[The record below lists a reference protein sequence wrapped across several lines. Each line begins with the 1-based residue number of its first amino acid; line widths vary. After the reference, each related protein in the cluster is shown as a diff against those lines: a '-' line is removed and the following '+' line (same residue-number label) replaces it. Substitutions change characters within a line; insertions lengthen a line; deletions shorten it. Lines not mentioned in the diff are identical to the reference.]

1 MRQKETKGKKQ
12 GNTGIRGET
21 VNELSKT
28 KIEAETEREAEKD
41 REKEGRDRLM
51 GRDTSSLISEVQLK
65 RVGIF

>member
-28 KIEAETEREAEKD
+28 KIQLGLKSIKD
-41 REKEGRDRLM
+41 FYQNFY
-51 GRDTSSLISEVQLK
+51 S
-65 RVGIF
+65 